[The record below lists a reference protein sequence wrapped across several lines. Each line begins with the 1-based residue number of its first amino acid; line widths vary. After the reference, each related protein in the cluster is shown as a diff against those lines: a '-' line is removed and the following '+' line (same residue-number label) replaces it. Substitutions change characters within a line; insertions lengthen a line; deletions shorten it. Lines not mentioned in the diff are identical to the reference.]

1 MLLKYFFYESFFYRT
16 GESLD
21 LNAGDDE
28 VVERQ
33 AASPRVELGQQ
44 VLDERRGEPVTH
56 LRES

>member
-1 MLLKYFFYESFFYRT
+1 MKVFFNRT

-33 AASPRVELGQQ
+33 VVSPRVELGQQ
-44 VLDERRGEPVTH
+44 VLDERLGEPVTH

>member
-1 MLLKYFFYESFFYRT
+1 LLAIYIFYESFYRT